1 MQREYK
7 RKFSLDSRPVEQMN
21 LRPVE
26 PKDDA
31 STINRTIASTTGGST
46 DRVGL
51 LGTSRKSDGSC
62 RRCSSL

>member
-21 LRPVE
+21 LKPVE

-31 STINRTIASTTGGST
+31 STTNRTLARTTG
-46 DRVGL
+46 
-51 LGTSRKSDGSC
+51 
-62 RRCSSL
+62 